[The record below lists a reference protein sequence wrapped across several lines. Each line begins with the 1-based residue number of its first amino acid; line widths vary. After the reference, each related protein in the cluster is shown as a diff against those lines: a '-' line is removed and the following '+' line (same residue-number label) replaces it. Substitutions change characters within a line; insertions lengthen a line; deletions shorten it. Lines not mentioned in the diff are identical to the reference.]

1 MDEFAVFPAEF
12 AFVPKQGLMQDA
24 ADWQAELAGAK
35 VRLFK
40 DGEITLTAGTTLAE
54 LNAAE
59 ADYDGYTALGI
70 EITAFNDPIAIAG
83 NRVAVVGETVQFNYV
98 DGVGHVA
105 NDIAGWYLVDTNGV
119 LRGAGMLPDVVT
131 LAGNTDGIAV
141 VPKRIF
147 SN

>member
-1 MDEFAVFPAEF
+1 MDEFASFPAEF
-12 AFVPKQGLMQDA
+12 AFVPKQGLMADA
-24 ADWQAELAGAK
+24 AEWKAALAGAK

-59 ADYDGYTALGI
+59 ADYDGYVAAGI
-70 EITAFNDPIAIAG
+70 AITAFNDPIALSG
-83 NRVAVVGETVQFNYV
+83 NRAAVVGETVQFNYV
-98 DGVGHVA
+98 DDTGHVA
-105 NDIAGWYLVDTNGV
+105 NDIAGWYLVDSDGV
-119 LRGAGMLPDVVT
+119 LRGAGMLPEVVT
-131 LAGNTDGIAV
+131 LASNDDGLAV